1 MCSEPASA
9 IDWEIKVL
17 SLPVIKH
24 FVFTGIPSA
33 NQFSLPSTFIPIA
46 HYSYYTSQAFVI
58 I

>member
-24 FVFTGIPSA
+24 FVFTGIPLA
-33 NQFSLPSTFIPIA
+33 NQFSPPSTLLSVT
-46 HYSYYTSQAFVI
+46 H
-58 I
+58 